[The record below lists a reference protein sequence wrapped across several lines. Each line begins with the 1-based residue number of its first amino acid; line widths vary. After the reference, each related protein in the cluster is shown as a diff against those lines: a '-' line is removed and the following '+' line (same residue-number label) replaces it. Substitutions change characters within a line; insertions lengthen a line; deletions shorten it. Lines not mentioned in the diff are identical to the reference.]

1 MFGACTEPELVLVVD
16 GADQFPKRD
25 FTDGCAAGCV
35 VVMEPVEGVPVRV
48 LVKPGKTEGAA
59 VVLLVEPPNI
69 EDVLLEETV
78 GAGVVVVVRDGGCPN
93 PADAAG
99 SPKMGLKF

>member
-35 VVMEPVEGVPVRV
+35 AGCVVVMEPVEGVPVRV
-48 LVKPGKTEGAA
+48 LVKPGKTDGAA
-59 VVLLVEPPNI
+59 VVLLVAPPNI

-78 GAGVVVVVRDGGCPN
+78 GAGVVVVVRDGG
-93 PADAAG
+93 
-99 SPKMGLKF
+99 